1 MSEGVERFIWS
12 LFYKA
17 LVLLIRALLSWP
29 NHLPEASLPNTIQLP
44 NTNLT
49 KGLGFQ
55 HMNLVVGDGEGM
67 DTNKYS
73 VHSKLHFLKRQSFLL
88 WIAFISLSKICLL
101 CLCGPTSRLSVLFH
115 WSTVYSFTKSHCL
128 DSHSFIVL
136 KSDSINP
143 LHLFFSHQYFVGYS
157 GCFAF
162 LSATL
167 DLNQKVEKWFLPLH
181 INFRIC
187 LSIAIK

>member
-17 LVLLIRALLSWP
+17 LVLLMRVLLSWP
-29 NHLPEASLPNTIQLP
+29 NHLPEASLPNTIP
-44 NTNLT
+44 R
-49 KGLGFQ
+49 GLGFQ

-73 VHSKLHFLKRQSFLL
+73 VHSELHFLKRQSFLL
-88 WIAFISLSKICLL
+88 WIVFISLSKICLL
-101 CLCGPTSRLSVLFH
+101 CLCGPTSRLSILLH
-115 WSTVYSFTKSHCL
+115 WSTVCSVTKSHCL
-128 DSHSFIVL
+128 DSHSFTVL
-136 KSDSINP
+136 KSDGVNP
-143 LHLFFSHQYFVGYS
+143 LHLSFSHQYHVGYS
-157 GCFAF
+157 GSFAF

-167 DLNQKVEKWFLPLH
+167 DLNQKVEKCFLPLH